1 MKALEAFVGSAS
13 ILVFGFVTIP
23 LAGWAVGVT
32 MTAQQGAGMGLFFFA
47 GRFVLLYGVRC
58 VFERLRR

>member
-1 MKALEAFVGSAS
+1 VKALESFVGSAS

-32 MTAQQGAGMGLFFFA
+32 MTPQQGAGMSLLFFV
-47 GRFVLLYGVRC
+47 GRWALLYVVRS
-58 VFERLRR
+58 VFERLR

>member
-1 MKALEAFVGSAS
+1 VKALEAFVGSAS

-32 MTAQQGAGMGLFFFA
+32 MTPQQGAGMSLIFFA
-47 GRFVLLYGVRC
+47 GRWALLYAVRS
-58 VFERLRR
+58 VFERLR